1 MSEQR
6 DKQIK
11 QIANECFPAV
21 DLMGKTSK
29 QNAVQK

>member
-1 MSEQR
+1 MSDKRLEQIQQ
-6 DKQIK
+6 K
-11 QIANECFPAV
+11 ANECFPAV